1 MAVQGAS
8 ENGLLLISDGTARR
22 LSARIA
28 LNRAIFTTSRPGGAP
43 EFERAPSRADR
54 GRATGSDGPRSPLCR
69 PGRPKHGHG
78 AAGRGTGREEP
89 DAGPTNVMV
98 GSGAAMAPQNPELVI
113 IMEATEL
120 SSVIRVNNTAQ
131 QRLELRESERG
142 SVQRSTTCVAAPR
155 SPDLHLLRGLRNGK
169 PFSASANPPGDAA
182 GGDHS
187 VAKLHCAETL
197 RAFLQLWP
205 ACGGPA
211 GSTTQRVAW
220 SAGTCQRRP
229 CNQDEE
235 RGKRLSQR
243 CSSQMCGGRQAGSRC
258 GMTRLQSTPHQ
269 TGRDPRQVHRYRAPF
284 EVSGRRSD
292 SLSRTATQ
300 KISCTRWK
308 ILTPASC
315 RNQARQLPFRG

>member
-131 QRLELRESERG
+131 QRPELRESERG

-169 PFSASANPPGDAA
+169 PFPHPQTHQGTQQAAITVSRNCIARKPCGPSCSFGPLAAAPPGPRRSGLHGPPEPANGA
-182 GGDHS
+182 LATRTKREESGCLRG
-187 VAKLHCAETL
+187 VPRKCAEGAKLG
-197 RAFLQLWP
+197 QD
-205 ACGGPA
+205 A
-211 GSTTQRVAW
+211 G
-220 SAGTCQRRP
+220 
-229 CNQDEE
+229 
-235 RGKRLSQR
+235 
-243 CSSQMCGGRQAGSRC
+243 
-258 GMTRLQSTPHQ
+258 
-269 TGRDPRQVHRYRAPF
+269 
-284 EVSGRRSD
+284 
-292 SLSRTATQ
+292 
-300 KISCTRWK
+300 
-308 ILTPASC
+308 
-315 RNQARQLPFRG
+315 